1 MRLNES
7 LVSGLTGI
15 LAAVYAIFK
24 ASLATSSLFSK
35 SPELYLF
42 YLDN

>member
-7 LVSGLTGI
+7 LVSGLTGT

-24 ASLATSSLFSK
+24 ASLAISSLFSK
-35 SPELYLF
+35 SFL
-42 YLDN
+42 